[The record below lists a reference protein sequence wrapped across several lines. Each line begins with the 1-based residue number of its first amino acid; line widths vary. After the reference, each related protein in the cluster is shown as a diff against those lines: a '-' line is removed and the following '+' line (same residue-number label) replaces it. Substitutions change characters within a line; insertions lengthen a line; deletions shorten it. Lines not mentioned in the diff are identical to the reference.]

1 MNNDFNQ
8 NNGFEQNEPTT
19 YVQKP
24 AEDKNGRNAQILGII
39 AIIASG
45 VFCPLAGLI
54 LALVGLSMA
63 KKSRAE
69 MGIETSEARTGRICS
84 IVALVLFGLSIIGG
98 IITAI
103 IYIGA
108 AIVEA
113 NIEL

>member
-8 NNGFEQNEPTT
+8 NNGFEQNEPIT
-19 YVQKP
+19 YTQKP
-24 AEDKNGRNAQILGII
+24 AEDRNGRNAQIVGII

-45 VFCPLAGLI
+45 VLCPLAGLI

-69 MGIETSEARTGRICS
+69 MGTETSEARTGKICS

-103 IYIGA
+103 VYIA
-108 AIVEA
+108 AAVVEA
-113 NIEL
+113 NMEI